1 MRLIPPMPTCVKEYK
16 TLKILDFSEVYQT
29 YLTKKLPYSLSKTL
43 DYFDQ
48 VP

>member
-16 TLKILDFSEVYQT
+16 TENLGFSEVYQT